1 MAKLIV
7 LAATLLSLAGTAVS
21 ANEAADKPKLTARPT
36 TSLDSALTLTS
47 LDEKSAFERS
57 QAAIGKSVGD
67 FVLLNRDG
75 TPVELSKYR
84 GKPLLVNFVY
94 TACFQVCPTTTR
106 NLQKAVAETASVM
119 GPERFNI
126 VTIGFNQPFDSPQ
139 AMKDFAARYGLDLP
153 NWEFLSP
160 ATTLVADVTQNFG
173 FSYVA
178 TTCRLRPPESD
189 HHGRCGRP
197 HRPSGLWRKIHSE
210 GHRRTV
216 EASDHGFSHF
226 ARGKH
231 RQGTDGACPHSL
243 LGLRSQNRP
252 LPNQLFGLFHGR
264 RVHYLPWLPD
274 LPVAEH
280 VEKSPPRVSTS
291 KLKACK
297 GKAGAPIP
305 AGIDAGQ
312 VALTDPTI

>member
-1 MAKLIV
+1 MQHPIAITAKLIV
-7 LAATLLSLAGTAVS
+7 LTAALLSLAGPAV
-21 ANEAADKPKLTARPT
+21 AADEATDKPKLTARPT

-75 TPVELSKYR
+75 IPVELSKYR

-178 TTCRLRPPESD
+178 TPAGFDHLNQITMVDAEGRIVRQVYGEKFTPKDIAEPLKLLITGSAISPEVSTVKELMERVRILCSVYD
-189 HHGRCGRP
+189 PRTGRYRTNYSVYFMVAGFITFLGFLIYL
-197 HRPSGLWRKIHSE
+197 SLNMWKN
-210 GHRRTV
+210 RRR
-216 EASDHGFSHF
+216 E
-226 ARGKH
+226 
-231 RQGTDGACPHSL
+231 
-243 LGLRSQNRP
+243 
-252 LPNQLFGLFHGR
+252 
-264 RVHYLPWLPD
+264 
-274 LPVAEH
+274 
-280 VEKSPPRVSTS
+280 SPP
-291 KLKACK
+291 AN
-297 GKAGAPIP
+297 
-305 AGIDAGQ
+305 
-312 VALTDPTI
+312 

>member
-1 MAKLIV
+1 MRHPIAIMAKLIV

-178 TTCRLRPPESD
+178 TPAGFDHLNQITMVDAEGRIVRQVYGEKFTPKDIAEPLKLLITGSAISPEVSTVKELMERVRILCSVYD
-189 HHGRCGRP
+189 PRTGRYRTNYSVYFMVAGFITFLGFLIYL
-197 HRPSGLWRKIHSE
+197 SLNMWKN
-210 GHRRTV
+210 RRR
-216 EASDHGFSHF
+216 E
-226 ARGKH
+226 
-231 RQGTDGACPHSL
+231 
-243 LGLRSQNRP
+243 
-252 LPNQLFGLFHGR
+252 
-264 RVHYLPWLPD
+264 
-274 LPVAEH
+274 
-280 VEKSPPRVSTS
+280 SPP
-291 KLKACK
+291 AN
-297 GKAGAPIP
+297 
-305 AGIDAGQ
+305 
-312 VALTDPTI
+312 